1 MSTLVRLSGHDSVSA
16 YSGEEALSIA
26 SDFRPDVLVTDYS
39 MPGMNGFQLATC
51 IAQQYPGC
59 RLFLLT
65 ADLDVSRF
73 LPTPCRPN
81 VTVLQKPLPPND
93 LLAAIAHPEIKLQPN
108 SPVLLTVDDVEAHRY
123 SVSRLFT
130 HAGFIVIEAKNGEE
144 TLDRLASRPDAVLL
158 DLHLPDIDGFEIC
171 RRIRASMANGH
182 VPIVHFTAT
191 YRNDEAAQRSR
202 AAGADD
208 YIEQPIDPDSLVRR
222 VRNLIQKRYF
232 DSAELS

>member
-1 MSTLVRLSGHDSVSA
+1 MLVRLNGHDSVSA
-16 YSGEEALSIA
+16 YSGEEALSTA

-123 SVSRLFT
+123 SVSRLFNT
-130 HAGFIVIEAKNGEE
+130 RGLHRHRSKNWG
-144 TLDRLASRPDAVLL
+144 
-158 DLHLPDIDGFEIC
+158 
-171 RRIRASMANGH
+171 
-182 VPIVHFTAT
+182 
-191 YRNDEAAQRSR
+191 RNT
-202 AAGADD
+202 
-208 YIEQPIDPDSLVRR
+208 
-222 VRNLIQKRYF
+222 
-232 DSAELS
+232 